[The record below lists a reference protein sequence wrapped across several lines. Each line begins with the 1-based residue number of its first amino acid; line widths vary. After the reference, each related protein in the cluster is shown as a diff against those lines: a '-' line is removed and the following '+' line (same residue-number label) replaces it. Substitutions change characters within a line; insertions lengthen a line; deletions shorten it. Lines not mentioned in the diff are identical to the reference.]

1 MSTFKVEIEDLIG
14 SVGDDTYLNN
24 SVRTVA
30 KEIINAM
37 PINKLWSVSEETS
50 EKTSNG
56 LDVEEARVIQVRREI
71 GTNDK
76 YADCMEVSIEYED
89 RVQDADSMFSPS
101 ENNPVFLLKSGKVFV
116 YPEPGSSPNTFKVT
130 TVGFPNSAD
139 VTTLVVGS
147 TAEDNTNFNFPKE
160 HEDLVVIGAASK
172 GLQYLMARVKD
183 NFTGL
188 APTFVA
194 PTLETINSM
203 SLPAAPA
210 SIESP
215 AFTTPSITDSSVSF
229 TTNPPAYV
237 TPSQTFDITQF
248 ETFLETNEDTELAQ
262 LQLGRLNNELG
273 EFQADI
279 QNSLNKFNEENVKYQ
294 AELQK
299 AIQNAQLLAQDRT
312 QTASLVLQEE
322 QQEYANKLSKYQAD
336 VAKYSAEVTTEVQ
349 RWSKEEYEKKFQ
361 KYISDYSRQV
371 DKYGADVQKY
381 NTDLA
386 KYNAE
391 YSWYQDQYAK
401 LDAQYKQ
408 GLQIIIAE
416 SMQNAEAGV

>member
-14 SVGDDTYLNN
+14 SVGDDDFLNN

-37 PINKLWSVSEETS
+37 PIDKLWSISEESS

-56 LDVEEARVIQVRREI
+56 FDLQEARVLQVRREA
-71 GTNDK
+71 NSDNVF
-76 YADCMEVSIEYED
+76 ADCMEVPISYED
-89 RVQDADSMFSPS
+89 KVQDADSMFYPS
-101 ENNPVFLLKSGKVFV
+101 VTNPVYLLKSGKVFV
-116 YPEPGSSPNTFKVT
+116 YPAPGANPNTFKVT
-130 TVGFPNSAD
+130 SVAIPSSVDVGA
-139 VTTLVVGS
+139 LQVGS
-147 TAEDNTNFNFPKE
+147 TADNATNFDFPKE
-160 HEDLVVIGAASK
+160 HEDLVIIGAAAK

-194 PTLETINSM
+194 PTLETINAM

-215 AFTTPSITDSSVSF
+215 SFTTPDIANTTVVF
-229 TTNPPAYV
+229 TETPPAYV

-248 ETFLETNEDTELAQ
+248 ETFLETNEDPELAQ

-279 QNSLNKFNEENVKYQ
+279 QNSLNKFNEENAKYQ

-299 AIQNAQLLAQDRT
+299 AIQQAQITAQDSS
-312 QTASLVLQEE
+312 QTASLKLQKE

>member
-1 MSTFKVEIEDLIG
+1 
-14 SVGDDTYLNN
+14 
-24 SVRTVA
+24 
-30 KEIINAM
+30 
-37 PINKLWSVSEETS
+37 
-50 EKTSNG
+50 
-56 LDVEEARVIQVRREI
+56 
-71 GTNDK
+71 
-76 YADCMEVSIEYED
+76 
-89 RVQDADSMFSPS
+89 
-101 ENNPVFLLKSGKVFV
+101 
-116 YPEPGSSPNTFKVT
+116 
-130 TVGFPNSAD
+130 
-139 VTTLVVGS
+139 
-147 TAEDNTNFNFPKE
+147 
-160 HEDLVVIGAASK
+160 
-172 GLQYLMARVKD
+172 MARVKD

-194 PTLETINSM
+194 PTLETINAM

-215 AFTTPSITDSSVSF
+215 AFTTPDITDSSVSF
-229 TTNPPAYV
+229 TATPPAYV

>member
-14 SVGDDTYLNN
+14 SVGDDTFLNN

-37 PINKLWSVSEETS
+37 PIDKLWSLSEETS
-50 EKTSNG
+50 EKATNG
-56 LDVEEARVIQVRREI
+56 FDIQEARVLQVRREANV
-71 GTNDK
+71 NDVFVN
-76 YADCMEVSIEYED
+76 CMEVPIAYED
-89 RVQDADSMFSPS
+89 KVQDADSMFYPS
-101 ENNPVFLLKSGKVFV
+101 VTNPVYLLKSGKIFV
-116 YPEPGSSPNTFKVT
+116 YPAPGANNAFKVT
-130 TVGFPNSAD
+130 SVSFPSSVN
-139 VTTLVVGS
+139 VTELVVGA
-147 TAEDNTNFNFPKE
+147 TADDATNFNFPKE
-160 HEDLVVIGAASK
+160 HEDLVIIGAAAK

-194 PTLETINSM
+194 PTLETINAM

-215 AFTTPSITDSSVSF
+215 AFTTPDVADTTISF

-237 TPSQTFDITQF
+237 TPSQTFDIAQF
-248 ETFLETNEDTELAQ
+248 ETFLETNEDPELAQ

-279 QNSLNKFNEENVKYQ
+279 QNSLNKFNEENAKYQ

-299 AIQNAQLLAQDRT
+299 AIQQAQITAQDSS
-312 QTASLVLQEE
+312 QTASLKLQEE

>member
-14 SVGDDTYLNN
+14 SVGDDTFLNN

-37 PINKLWSVSEETS
+37 PIDKLWSLSEESS

-56 LDVEEARVIQVRREI
+56 FDVQEARVLQVRREA
-71 GTNDK
+71 NSNNVF
-76 YADCMEVSIEYED
+76 ADCMEVPIAYED
-89 RVQDADSMFSPS
+89 KVQDADSMFYPS
-101 ENNPVFLLKSGKVFV
+101 ATNPVYLLKLGKVFV
-116 YPEPGSSPNTFKVT
+116 YPAPGADPNTFKVT
-130 TVGFPNSAD
+130 SVSFPSSVDVG
-139 VTTLVVGS
+139 TLVVGA
-147 TAEDNTNFNFPKE
+147 TADDNTNFNFPKE
-160 HEDLVVIGAASK
+160 HEDLVIIGAAAK

-194 PTLETINSM
+194 PTLETINAM

-215 AFTTPSITDSSVSF
+215 AFTTPDVANTTISF
-229 TTNPPAYV
+229 TTNPPAYISQ
-237 TPSQTFDITQF
+237 SQTFDIAQL
-248 ETFLETNEDTELAQ
+248 ETFLETNEDPELAQ
-262 LQLGRLNNELG
+262 VQIARLNQELG
-273 EFQADI
+273 EYQADI
-279 QNSLNKFNEENVKYQ
+279 QNSLNKFNEENAKYQ

-299 AIQNAQLLAQDRT
+299 AIQQAQITAQDSS
-312 QTASLVLQEE
+312 QTASLKLQEE

-336 VAKYSAEVTTEVQ
+336 VNKYQAEVATEVQ
-349 RWSKEEYEKKFQ
+349 RWSKEEFDKKFQ
-361 KYISDYSRQV
+361 KYIADYSRSV
-371 DKYGADVQKY
+371 EKYSADMQKY

-408 GLQIIIAE
+408 GLSIILAE
-416 SMQNAEAGV
+416 STPNAQTGV